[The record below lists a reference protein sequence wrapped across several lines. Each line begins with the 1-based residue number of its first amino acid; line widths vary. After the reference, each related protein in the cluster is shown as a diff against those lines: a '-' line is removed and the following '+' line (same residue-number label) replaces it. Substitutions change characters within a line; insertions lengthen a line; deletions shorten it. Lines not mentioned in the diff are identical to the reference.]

1 MSTEQKLDKIIE
13 IMSTKFDQI
22 DNRFE
27 QIDNR
32 FDQID
37 NRFDQVDK
45 RFDELENEVKETKAD
60 IAEINL
66 RLENEISRNIQIIA
80 EGHLDLSRNLHDAM
94 TPSNEV
100 EMLRIKVS
108 LLESKINNL
117 EKRMEMQNNKKAM

>member
-13 IMSTKFDQI
+13 IMSTK
-22 DNRFE
+22 
-27 QIDNR
+27 

-94 TPSNEV
+94 TPSNV
-100 EMLRIKVS
+100 
-108 LLESKINNL
+108 
-117 EKRMEMQNNKKAM
+117 KKCLTDAG

>member
-13 IMSTKFDQI
+13 IMSTKFD
-22 DNRFE
+22 

-100 EMLRIKVS
+100 
-108 LLESKINNL
+108 
-117 EKRMEMQNNKKAM
+117 